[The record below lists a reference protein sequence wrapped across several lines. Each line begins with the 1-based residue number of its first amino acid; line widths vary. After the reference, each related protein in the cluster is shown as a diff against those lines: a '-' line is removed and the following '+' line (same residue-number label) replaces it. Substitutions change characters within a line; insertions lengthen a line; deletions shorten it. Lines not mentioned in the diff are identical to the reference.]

1 MRPSRACWAR
11 ASGPSYPSVTGDKSA
26 LRQRLA
32 TLTPAQRQLLWEKL
46 GAVAAERDVAAE
58 SPQARERGSGRTP
71 ARCRLRRNASGW
83 PIGCSRAAPVHNIAL
98 ALRLSGELDTQALDR
113 SLAEIVRRH
122 ESLRTTISDDAGR
135 PRQVIAPAGN
145 SRASAGGLPLAAL
158 PLRGP
163 PAEREAE
170 LARLLSEEAHRPFNL
185 GRGPRLR
192 ATLFRVTAQEHTLLI
207 VVHHIAFDAWSQIIF
222 LRELAALYT
231 AFSAGRPSPLP
242 DLPRQYADFALW
254 QRQRLAGPLLEEQ
267 LSYWRRRLRGA
278 PPLALPADR
287 DRPATATGLGAVE
300 RCDLPLAAATGLR
313 ELSRRQGTTLFTVL
327 LAAFMV
333 LLHRYTGEGDIVVGV
348 PAADR
353 RRAEFAGLIGCFL
366 NTLALRADLSAN
378 PRFSDLLDQVQQVAL
393 DAFAHADVPFE
404 RVVEA
409 LQPVRLPG
417 HPPLFQVMF
426 VLRAATPPPVFP
438 GLAVAVQEVTIER
451 AEFDLTLDVTDEADG
466 ALTAALEYSAERF
479 EPATIRRMA
488 GHLQTLLAGIVAD
501 PTQRIGELPLL
512 SEGERQQILVA
523 WNPSQAS
530 LPPDTACVHEMF
542 EEQVARRPDALAVIA
557 GGAGA
562 TYADLNR
569 HANRIAQRLR
579 DLGVRT

>member
-1 MRPSRACWAR
+1 
-11 ASGPSYPSVTGDKSA
+11 
-26 LRQRLA
+26 
-32 TLTPAQRQLLWEKL
+32 
-46 GAVAAERDVAAE
+46 
-58 SPQARERGSGRTP
+58 
-71 ARCRLRRNASGW
+71 
-83 PIGCSRAAPVHNIAL
+83 
-98 ALRLSGELDTQALDR
+98 
-113 SLAEIVRRH
+113 
-122 ESLRTTISDDAGR
+122 
-135 PRQVIAPAGN
+135 
-145 SRASAGGLPLAAL
+145 
-158 PLRGP
+158 
-163 PAEREAE
+163 
-170 LARLLSEEAHRPFNL
+170 
-185 GRGPRLR
+185 
-192 ATLFRVTAQEHTLLI
+192 
-207 VVHHIAFDAWSQIIF
+207 
-222 LRELAALYT
+222 
-231 AFSAGRPSPLP
+231 
-242 DLPRQYADFALW
+242 
-254 QRQRLAGPLLEEQ
+254 
-267 LSYWRRRLRGA
+267 
-278 PPLALPADR
+278 
-287 DRPATATGLGAVE
+287 
-300 RCDLPLAAATGLR
+300 
-313 ELSRRQGTTLFTVL
+313 
-327 LAAFMV
+327 MV

-438 GLAVAVQEVTIER
+438 GMAVAVQQVTIER

-466 ALTAALEYSAERF
+466 ALTAALAYNAERF

-488 GHLQTLLAGIVAD
+488 GHLRTLLAGIVAD

-530 LPPDTACVHEMF
+530 LPPETACVHQMF

-579 DLGVRT
+579 DLGVRPETIVGLCVERSPEMVAGLLGILKAGGAYLPLDPTYPPERLAFMLQDAGAAAGSDHARTIRADCPHALPASSSWMPCRMRFQRRWTQIRRT

>member
-1 MRPSRACWAR
+1 MPTGA
-11 ASGPSYPSVTGDKSA
+11 ASCGD
-26 LRQRLA
+26 
-32 TLTPAQRQLLWEKL
+32 
-46 GAVAAERDVAAE
+46 
-58 SPQARERGSGRTP
+58 
-71 ARCRLRRNASGW
+71 
-83 PIGCSRAAPVHNIAL
+83 
-98 ALRLSGELDTQALDR
+98 
-113 SLAEIVRRH
+113 
-122 ESLRTTISDDAGR
+122 
-135 PRQVIAPAGN
+135 
-145 SRASAGGLPLAAL
+145 
-158 PLRGP
+158 
-163 PAEREAE
+163 
-170 LARLLSEEAHRPFNL
+170 
-185 GRGPRLR
+185 
-192 ATLFRVTAQEHTLLI
+192 
-207 VVHHIAFDAWSQIIF
+207 
-222 LRELAALYT
+222 
-231 AFSAGRPSPLP
+231 
-242 DLPRQYADFALW
+242 
-254 QRQRLAGPLLEEQ
+254 
-267 LSYWRRRLRGA
+267 A

-287 DRPATATGLGAVE
+287 DRPAATGLGAVE
-300 RCDLPLAAATGLR
+300 RCDLPLGAAAGLR
-313 ELSRRQGTTLFTVL
+313 ELSRRHGTTLFTVL

-333 LLHRYTGEGDIVVGV
+333 LLHRYTGQGDIVVGV

-378 PRFSDLLDQVQQVAL
+378 PRFSDLLAQVQQVAL

-426 VLRAATPPPVFP
+426 VLRAAAPPPVFP
-438 GLAVAVQEVTIER
+438 GLTVAVQAVTIER

-530 LPPDTACVHEMF
+530 LPPETACVHEMF

-557 GGAGA
+557 GDAGA
-562 TYADLNR
+562 TYAELNR
-569 HANRIAQRLR
+569 RANRIAQRLR
-579 DLGVRT
+579 DLGVKPETIVGLCVERSCEMVAGLLGILKAGGAYLPLDPSYPPERLAFMLQDAGAAVVLTTRELSDRLPAHLARVILLDAVQEANPGAGDANPQNMNHAWLPGLRDLHVRLDGAAQGGHGRTRLPGLLCPPGQRRLWPGDERPGAAIPRVELRRQRRGDLPLPDLRRDARVAL